1 MVHLWEESFYA
12 DIHSKMKRVG
22 NGFKMGRWEV
32 GFLQVGAWV
41 FIGGCLVVNLVHEE
55 LKVATCVVDTDG
67 RQNWRC
73 RGRGTIAYLW
83 VRWRGWW
90 YQSMIITLVLD
101 GNRMKSKAN
110 PPARPCSP
118 LSAAL
123 GDLCATFLPRSRL
136 SGGLG
141 VIKLFWSLLS
151 KLFSYCPRRH
161 FRHVLRIKA
170 CTD

>member
-1 MVHLWEESFYA
+1 M
-12 DIHSKMKRVG
+12 
-22 NGFKMGRWEV
+22 
-32 GFLQVGAWV
+32 
-41 FIGGCLVVNLVHEE
+41 
-55 LKVATCVVDTDG
+55 VDTDG

-101 GNRMKSKAN
+101 GNSMKSKAN

-141 VIKLFWSLLS
+141 VIKLFWSLLNKNFSPIVLEGIS
-151 KLFSYCPRRH
+151 KSRPALTNLLLQRVSKPSSAATLCAAAAPSRADRPEHCRDQLEAISSYLLINQSGARCAYI
-161 FRHVLRIKA
+161 FEIS
-170 CTD
+170 

>member
-1 MVHLWEESFYA
+1 M
-12 DIHSKMKRVG
+12 
-22 NGFKMGRWEV
+22 
-32 GFLQVGAWV
+32 
-41 FIGGCLVVNLVHEE
+41 
-55 LKVATCVVDTDG
+55 VDTDG

-141 VIKLFWSLLS
+141 VIKLFWSLLNINFSPIVIEGISDMSSESRPALTNLLLQRVS
-151 KLFSYCPRRH
+151 KPSSAATLCAAAAPSRADRSEHCRDQLEAISSFLLINQSGARCAYI
-161 FRHVLRIKA
+161 FEIS
-170 CTD
+170 

>member
-1 MVHLWEESFYA
+1 M
-12 DIHSKMKRVG
+12 
-22 NGFKMGRWEV
+22 
-32 GFLQVGAWV
+32 
-41 FIGGCLVVNLVHEE
+41 
-55 LKVATCVVDTDG
+55 VDTDG

-90 YQSMIITLVLD
+90 YQSMIITLVL
-101 GNRMKSKAN
+101 KSKAN

-141 VIKLFWSLLS
+141 VIKLFWSLLNINFSPIVLEGISDMSSESRPALTNLLLQRVS
-151 KLFSYCPRRH
+151 KPSSAATLCAAAAPSRADRPEHCRDQLEAISSFLLINQSGARCVDI
-161 FRHVLRIKA
+161 FEIS
-170 CTD
+170 